1 MAETETETVGY
12 CATGLLSLVVVV
24 VVGGG
29 GVEGVVGACEWG
41 LIGIM
46 QVHPQLLYVPVTD
59 GPFLAERASRV
70 TILEGSGTDAGK
82 E

>member
-24 VVGGG
+24 GGG
-29 GVEGVVGACEWG
+29 IEGVVGACGWG
-41 LIGIM
+41 LIGLM
-46 QVHPQLLYVPVTD
+46 QVNPQLLYVPVTD
-59 GPFLAERASRV
+59 GPFLPERTSRV
-70 TILEGSGTDAGK
+70 TVLEGSGTDAGK